1 MNIYYLNLAQSH
13 TGLCNQ
19 IFSLFATIIYA
30 INNKINIIVVDKFL
44 REINTNNY
52 DLISNIFDLDKLN
65 NLLKDYNVIVI
76 DNYVQNFK
84 IKKVTYGFNEINN
97 DITELF
103 NIIKKENII
112 QISNKDNLNNLF
124 NGDPLPFHKKIL
136 HINLEPSYE
145 IIIGE
150 ENGYLIENLEL
161 DLNNILKSDN
171 FMMTPNW
178 SILKENITISNFLFN
193 NIFFTTKF
201 INIKNDFFNK
211 YKQFSKINIIH
222 LRLESDIEFWAS
234 INNMSY
240 NDFYIKLSN
249 IYINLIKEHIDSNDL
264 TIILGYNLNND
275 VIEYLKKYNYNYQLV
290 EKNSSFLREEN
301 AIIDLLIGFECNN
314 ILIGVS
320 GSTFSLIIDNVIKN
334 NKSILININDLNF
347 GSYILNK

>member
-145 IIIGE
+145 IILGE

-314 ILIGVS
+314 LLIGVS

>member
-44 REINTNNY
+44 REINSNNY

-65 NLLKDYNVIVI
+65 NLLKDYNLIVI
-76 DNYVQNFK
+76 DSYVQNFK
-84 IKKVTYGFNEINN
+84 IKKVTYGLNEINN

-112 QISNKDNLNNLF
+112 QISNKDNLNDLF
-124 NGDPLPFHKKIL
+124 NGDPLPFHKKYL
-136 HINLEPSYE
+136 KINLEPSYE
-145 IIIGE
+145 IILGE

-171 FMMTPNW
+171 FIMTPNW

-234 INNMSY
+234 INNMNF

-249 IYINLIKEHIDSNDL
+249 IYIDLIKEHIDTNDL
-264 TIILGYNLNND
+264 TIILGYNVNND
-275 VIEYLKKYNYNYQLV
+275 VIEYLKKYNYNYQLA
-290 EKNSSFLREEN
+290 EKNSLFLREEN

-314 ILIGVS
+314 LLIGVS